1 MKTML
6 RISVILAGLTTIWIA
21 SAVRSRGEARTYL
34 STDSGQASPTSALH
48 RGAVSDV
55 ITLRDAFVRQIES
68 LSYKPSLAPPQ
79 IVFDNPPEFGSYDA
93 QKNILHIADW
103 EGLRPEQRTIFEQV
117 ASSSNGKMNAEAVFE
132 RSLQWIATHELGHWW
147 QACQQKLGESH
158 FATERGANRIAG
170 AYWRMRDASLVE
182 WIGQTAGN
190 SIKMFPNPVPQGQ
203 NAAAYF
209 DANYG
214 ALQPPALFW
223 YQNQMIVDVLKEQPP
238 PSFRA
243 ALQQPTFP

>member
-1 MKTML
+1 MKAIL
-6 RISVILAGLTTIWIA
+6 RISVILAGLTTIWITIP
-21 SAVRSRGEARTYL
+21 VRSRGEARTYL
-34 STDSGQASPTSALH
+34 SPDSGQASPTSALH

-55 ITLRDAFVRQIES
+55 ITLRDAFVGQIES
-68 LSYKPSLAPPQ
+68 LGYKPSLAPPH
-79 IVFDNPPEFGSYDA
+79 VLFDSPAELGSYDA
-93 QKNILHIADW
+93 EENVLHIADW

-117 ASSSNGKMNAEAVFE
+117 ASSSGGKMNAEAIFE
-132 RSLQWIATHELGHWW
+132 KSIRWIATHELGHWW
-147 QACQQKLGESH
+147 QACQHKLGESH

-182 WIGQTAGN
+182 WIRQTAGN

-214 ALQPPALFW
+214 KLQPPALFW
-223 YQNQMIVDVLKEQPP
+223 YQNQMIMDALKEQPP
-238 PSFRA
+238 PSFHA

>member
-182 WIGQTAGN
+182 WIGQTAVN

-223 YQNQMIVDVLKEQPP
+223 YQNQMIMDALKEQTP
-238 PSFRA
+238 PSFHA
-243 ALQQPTFP
+243 ALQQPTVP